1 MSILLKITTYAPKIK
16 LLHYLIFSL
25 LVLVDSSGS
34 ADEKIK
40 RDYLS
45 RVNIAAVVNNKI
57 ISTRDISDRI
67 KFIGFMSSIGL
78 KVMSS
83 KQFKRQVLEQLID
96 EELERQEIKRLQ
108 IKITSGELNSAKN
121 IMERQL
127 KLPKGQLLKFLSEN
141 KLSKLDAISQ
151 IETNLGWTKA
161 VQIRYRNQLKIS
173 DDQISAIR
181 KKIKGSIGRTQLFL
195 SEILIENSMAH
206 GQKNAKILIDEI
218 YTKLKEGGDFSA
230 LARRFS
236 NSRTAK
242 SNGKVGWT
250 TFDQLEPFLVPALK
264 SVSSGGITAPIKTN
278 SGYLL
283 LKVEA
288 KKKVTNF
295 DPLKTRVS
303 LLQLLFSSKQTSTEE
318 KTQLKLSQFR
328 KRLENVNSCSKFK
341 ELSKQTP
348 DSELQN
354 LGEFFMGEL
363 SAELREIVQ
372 KLKVG
377 IPSKPLKTSN
387 GIAIITVC
395 KRLLPKSIIPSRQ
408 AVALKLQREKLEKL
422 AKKYLYDLRQ
432 SAFIEIKI

>member
-1 MSILLKITTYAPKIK
+1 MS
-16 LLHYLIFSL
+16 
-25 LVLVDSSGS
+25 
-34 ADEKIK
+34 
-40 RDYLS
+40 R
-45 RVNIAAVVNNKI
+45 
-57 ISTRDISDRI
+57 
-67 KFIGFMSSIGL
+67 
-78 KVMSS
+78 
-83 KQFKRQVLEQLID
+83 
-96 EELERQEIKRLQ
+96 
-108 IKITSGELNSAKN
+108 
-121 IMERQL
+121 
-127 KLPKGQLLKFLSEN
+127 
-141 KLSKLDAISQ
+141 LDAITQ

-173 DDQISAIR
+173 DNAISEIQ
-181 KKIKGSIGRTQLFL
+181 KKVKETIGKTQVFL
-195 SEILIENSMAH
+195 SEIVVENSMVQ
-206 GQKNAKILIDEI
+206 GQENGKRLIDEI

-288 KKKVTNF
+288 KKKVTDF

-303 LLQLLFSSKQTSTEE
+303 LLQLLFSSKQNSTEE